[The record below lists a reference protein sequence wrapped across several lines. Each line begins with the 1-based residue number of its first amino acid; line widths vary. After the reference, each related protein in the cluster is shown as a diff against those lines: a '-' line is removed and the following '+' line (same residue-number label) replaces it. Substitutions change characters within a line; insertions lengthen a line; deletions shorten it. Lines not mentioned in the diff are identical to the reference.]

1 MRPES
6 YDVIVIGTG
15 PGGEGAAMRAS
26 KAGKHVAVVDKRDR
40 VGGSCTHTGT
50 IPSKALRHSV
60 GQLLHFRH
68 SPLFGRLAHTVDVSF
83 PKLLKAAGSV
93 IDKQTIM
100 RRDFYLRNHVEVVH
114 GTAHFV
120 DPHTIEVDNEVGGMT
135 RQLRAE
141 HIVVATGSRPYHP
154 SDIAFEHPRICDSD
168 SILGLQETPH
178 SVAIYGAG
186 VIGCEYAS
194 IFRNMGVKVQLI
206 NSRDKL
212 LSFLDDEI
220 VDALAY
226 HLRDSGVTIR
236 HNEEFDRVEASDD
249 CVTVHLKSGKQ
260 VRANVLLWAQGRT
273 GNTDELNL
281 DALKVKPNSR
291 GQIVVNPHFQVEA
304 QPHVYAVGDVV
315 GYPSLASASYDQGRF
330 ATGHMLGSDEDGKL
344 VEDIPTGIY
353 TDPEISSVGRTE
365 RELTADNVPYEVGHS
380 LFRHLARAQITGQK
394 VGMLKLLFHR
404 DTLQLL
410 GIHCFGYQAAEIVHI
425 GQAIMSQEGA
435 ANTLKYF
442 VNTTFNYPTMAE
454 AYRVAAL
461 NGLNRL
467 G

>member
-6 YDVIVIGTG
+6 YDVVVIGTG
-15 PGGEGAAMRAS
+15 PGGEGAAMRAA
-26 KAGKHVAVVDKRDR
+26 KGGKSVAVIDKRER

-50 IPSKALRHSV
+50 IPSKSLRHSV
-60 GQLLHFRH
+60 GQLLHFRS
-68 SPLFGRLAHTVDVSF
+68 SPLLGQLTHTVDVSF
-83 PKLLKAAGSV
+83 PKLLRAAESV
-93 IDKQTIM
+93 IDKQTVM
-100 RRDFYLRNHVEVVH
+100 RRNFYLRNYVEVVH
-114 GTAHFV
+114 GTGHFV
-120 DPHTIEVDNEVGGMT
+120 DPHTIEVDNAVGGMT
-135 RQLRAE
+135 RQLRGE
-141 HIVVATGSRPYHP
+141 QIVIATGSRPYHP
-154 SDIAFEHPRICDSD
+154 EGLDFSHPRICDSD
-168 SILGLQETPH
+168 SILRLQRTPKT
-178 SVAIYGAG
+178 VAIYGAG

-194 IFRNMGVKVQLI
+194 IFRNLGVKVQLI

-236 HNEEFDRVEASDD
+236 HNEEFDRVVPYDD
-249 CVTVHLKSGKQ
+249 RVEVHLKSGKR
-260 VRANVLLWAQGRT
+260 VKADVLLWAQGRT
-273 GNTDELNL
+273 GNTDRLELDKL
-281 DALKVKPNSR
+281 GLKPNKR
-291 GQIVVNPHFQVEA
+291 GQIEVDSHFQTKL
-304 QPHVYAVGDVV
+304 PHVYAVGDVV

-330 ATGHMLGSDEDGKL
+330 AAGHILGIESDEKL

-380 LFRHLARAQITGQK
+380 LFRHLARAQITGQR

-425 GQAIMSQEGA
+425 GQAIMSQPGE
-435 ANTLKYF
+435 ANTLHYF
-442 VNTTFNYPTMAE
+442 INTTFNYPTMAE

-461 NGLNRL
+461 NGFNRL